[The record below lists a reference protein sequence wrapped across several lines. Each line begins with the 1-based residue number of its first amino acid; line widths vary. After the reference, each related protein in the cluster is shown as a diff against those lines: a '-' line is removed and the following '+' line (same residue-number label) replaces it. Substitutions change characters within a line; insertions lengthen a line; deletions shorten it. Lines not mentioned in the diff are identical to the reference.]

1 MMLLNGLS
9 RRPAPRHSSILV
21 PMVEIPVLTL
31 ARIWGSAN
39 FWDFGDVFSLL
50 LLPSWAAP
58 VPGDIRDSEE
68 DSYVARADDIVG
80 AGGADWV
87 WGRSLHFLSSC
98 CVVWAGR

>member
-1 MMLLNGLS
+1 MDYHGD
-9 RRPAPRHSSILV
+9 RPLRHSSVLV

-31 ARIWGSAN
+31 ARMWGSAN

-58 VPGDIRDSEE
+58 IPGDIRDSEE
-68 DSYVARADDIVG
+68 DSYVARAGDIVG

-87 WGRSLHFLSSC
+87 WGWSLHFLSSC
-98 CVVWAGR
+98 CVVWAGC